1 MVGMRSDAAPRDWM
15 GELGLRPVINA
26 AATLTA
32 LGGSLMPPEVVD
44 AMAAGAGHF
53 VDYRE
58 L

>member
-1 MVGMRSDAAPRDWM
+1 MRSDAAPRDWM